1 MVYIHPPPSPSVMVL
16 VLTFKEPMMVPVTF
30 VTTNV
35 KNVTPLQDV
44 PYVLKTLTEVEYPN
58 VTVVMDIMIMVSLYV

>member
-1 MVYIHPPPSPSVMVL
+1 MVL

>member
-1 MVYIHPPPSPSVMVL
+1 MVL

-35 KNVTPLQDV
+35 KNVTPIQDV